1 MSVSSFPRAEHVA
14 LLRSKIEEGLGKRGL
29 LLEVAERGLNQ
40 MKCQYRF
47 GLRQRTPDEKQPSSS
62 PESMNDLADSWA
74 ELPWAELPIHF
85 QIAQRLE
92 EGRGDAEFDR
102 MLENFLFRNFPGL
115 PSSHGVG

>member
-14 LLRSKIEEGLGKRGL
+14 LLRSKIEEGVGKRGL
-29 LLEVAERGLNQ
+29 PLEVAERGLNQ

-47 GLRQRTPDEKQPSSS
+47 GLRRQGEEKQLSSRA
-62 PESMNDLADSWA
+62 ESVHDAANDRA
-74 ELPWAELPIHF
+74 EFPVHF

-102 MLENFLFRNFPGL
+102 MLEAFLFRNFPGL
-115 PSSHGVG
+115 PSSHDVG